1 MASEMSTF
9 GMVQHDFAIQN
20 IGEQIETEQQN
31 YGRSSKVKVK
41 IQEAGSLAE
50 QSRASIVTF

>member
-9 GMVQHDFAIQN
+9 GMVQHDFAIQS
-20 IGEQIETEQQN
+20 IGEQIETGQQN

-41 IQEAGSLAE
+41 ILNKP
-50 QSRASIVTF
+50 RL